1 MLSKRDLASVQKQ
14 LVHYDEAREAVLTL
28 SRTATRLAG
37 SSILEIHRGDME
49 AASNTLRKVEQTL
62 SKIEILANDFSEFKT
77 SSGVV
82 VAFQE
87 YVEAMTLR
95 SFAQSERIPTISE
108 LKTDNRSYVLGPLD
122 AVGEFR
128 RMALNCLRRGEVGK
142 AEKLL
147 GAMEGVY
154 DDLQT
159 LEHTSIIPTFRVKMD
174 ADRRFIESTRDDV
187 VNAVSNQYVPGFLG
201 FREGP
206 LLVKIAEKIRQK
218 PDVFLIDGQ
227 GVAHPRR
234 FGLACHVGLALDRP
248 TIGVAKSRLYGRSED
263 SKILDL
269 EGEVIGRILTAQN
282 RKFYVSVGHRIS
294 LETASDLVEK
304 SLVNGHPS
312 PLRQAHLESN
322 RAKQGGSD

>member
-1 MLSKRDLASVQKQ
+1 LLSKRDLASVQKQ
-14 LVHYDEAREAVLTL
+14 LVHYDEAREAVLSL

-108 LKTDNRSYVLGPLD
+108 LKTDNRSYVLGLLD

-128 RMALNCLRRGEVGK
+128 RMALNCLRRGEVRK

-174 ADRRFIESTRDDV
+174 ADRRIIESTRGDV
-187 VNAVSNQYVPGFLG
+187 VTEV
-201 FREGP
+201 
-206 LLVKIAEKIRQK
+206 
-218 PDVFLIDGQ
+218 
-227 GVAHPRR
+227 RR
-234 FGLACHVGLALDRP
+234 FALEQSLDRLE
-248 TIGVAKSRLYGRSED
+248 KRLSAS
-263 SKILDL
+263 SK
-269 EGEVIGRILTAQN
+269 N
-282 RKFYVSVGHRIS
+282 
-294 LETASDLVEK
+294 
-304 SLVNGHPS
+304 
-312 PLRQAHLESN
+312 
-322 RAKQGGSD
+322 

>member
-14 LVHYDEAREAVLTL
+14 LVHYDEAREAVLSL

-108 LKTDNRSYVLGPLD
+108 LKTDNRSYVLGLLD

-128 RMALNCLRRGEVGK
+128 RMALNCLRRGEVKK

-147 GAMEGVY
+147 GAMEGIY

-174 ADRRFIESTRDDV
+174 ADRRIIESTRGDV
-187 VNAVSNQYVPGFLG
+187 VTEV
-201 FREGP
+201 
-206 LLVKIAEKIRQK
+206 
-218 PDVFLIDGQ
+218 
-227 GVAHPRR
+227 RR
-234 FGLACHVGLALDRP
+234 FALEQSLDKLER
-248 TIGVAKSRLYGRSED
+248 RLSAS
-263 SKILDL
+263 SK
-269 EGEVIGRILTAQN
+269 N
-282 RKFYVSVGHRIS
+282 
-294 LETASDLVEK
+294 
-304 SLVNGHPS
+304 
-312 PLRQAHLESN
+312 
-322 RAKQGGSD
+322 

>member
-1 MLSKRDLASVQKQ
+1 MLNKRDLASVQKQ
-14 LVHYDEAREAVLTL
+14 LVHYDEAREAVLSL
-28 SRTATRLAG
+28 SRSATRLAG

-62 SKIEILANDFSEFKT
+62 NKIQILADDFSEFKT

-108 LKTDNRSYVLGPLD
+108 LKTDNRSYVLGLLD

-128 RMALNCLRRGEVGK
+128 RMALNSLRRGEVRR

-147 GAMEGVY
+147 ETMEGIY

-174 ADRRFIESTRDDV
+174 ADRRIIESTRGDV
-187 VNAVSNQYVPGFLG
+187 VTEV
-201 FREGP
+201 
-206 LLVKIAEKIRQK
+206 
-218 PDVFLIDGQ
+218 
-227 GVAHPRR
+227 RR
-234 FGLACHVGLALDRP
+234 YALEQSLDRLE
-248 TIGVAKSRLYGRSED
+248 KRLSAS
-263 SKILDL
+263 SK
-269 EGEVIGRILTAQN
+269 N
-282 RKFYVSVGHRIS
+282 
-294 LETASDLVEK
+294 
-304 SLVNGHPS
+304 
-312 PLRQAHLESN
+312 
-322 RAKQGGSD
+322 

>member
-1 MLSKRDLASVQKQ
+1 MLNKRDLTSIQKQ

-95 SFAQSERIPTISE
+95 SFARSERLPTISE
-108 LKTDNRSYVLGPLD
+108 LKTDNRSYVLGLLD

-128 RMALNCLRRGEVGK
+128 RMALNSLRRGEVK
-142 AEKLL
+142 RAEKLL
-147 GAMEGVY
+147 GAMEGIY

-159 LEHTSIIPTFRVKMD
+159 LEHTSIIPTFRVKLD
-174 ADRRFIESTRDDV
+174 ADPRIIESTRGDV
-187 VNAVSNQYVPGFLG
+187 VTEV
-201 FREGP
+201 
-206 LLVKIAEKIRQK
+206 
-218 PDVFLIDGQ
+218 
-227 GVAHPRR
+227 RR
-234 FGLACHVGLALDRP
+234 YALEQSLDRLE
-248 TIGVAKSRLYGRSED
+248 KRLSAS
-263 SKILDL
+263 SK
-269 EGEVIGRILTAQN
+269 N
-282 RKFYVSVGHRIS
+282 
-294 LETASDLVEK
+294 
-304 SLVNGHPS
+304 
-312 PLRQAHLESN
+312 
-322 RAKQGGSD
+322 

>member
-1 MLSKRDLASVQKQ
+1 MLSKRDLSSIQKQ
-14 LVHYDEAREAVLTL
+14 LVHYDEAREAVLSL

-49 AASNTLRKVEQTL
+49 SASNTLRKVEQTL
-62 SKIEILANDFSEFKT
+62 SKIEILSNDFSEFKS

-108 LKTDNRSYVLGPLD
+108 LKSDNRSYVLGLLD

-128 RMALNCLRRGEVGK
+128 RMALNCLRRGEVRE

-147 GAMEGVY
+147 GAMEGIY

-174 ADRRFIESTRDDV
+174 ADRRIIESTRGDV
-187 VNAVSNQYVPGFLG
+187 VTEV
-201 FREGP
+201 
-206 LLVKIAEKIRQK
+206 
-218 PDVFLIDGQ
+218 
-227 GVAHPRR
+227 RR
-234 FGLACHVGLALDRP
+234 FALEQSLDRLE
-248 TIGVAKSRLYGRSED
+248 KRLSAP
-263 SKILDL
+263 SK
-269 EGEVIGRILTAQN
+269 N
-282 RKFYVSVGHRIS
+282 
-294 LETASDLVEK
+294 
-304 SLVNGHPS
+304 
-312 PLRQAHLESN
+312 
-322 RAKQGGSD
+322 

>member
-1 MLSKRDLASVQKQ
+1 MLNKRDLTSIQKQ

-49 AASNTLRKVEQTL
+49 SASNTLRKVEQTL

-108 LKTDNRSYVLGPLD
+108 LKTDNRSYVLGLLD

-128 RMALNCLRRGEVGK
+128 RMALNSLRRGEVK
-142 AEKLL
+142 RAEKLL
-147 GAMEGVY
+147 GAMEGIY

-174 ADRRFIESTRDDV
+174 ADRRIIESTRGDV
-187 VNAVSNQYVPGFLG
+187 VTEV
-201 FREGP
+201 
-206 LLVKIAEKIRQK
+206 
-218 PDVFLIDGQ
+218 
-227 GVAHPRR
+227 RR
-234 FGLACHVGLALDRP
+234 YALEQSLDRLE
-248 TIGVAKSRLYGRSED
+248 KRLSAS
-263 SKILDL
+263 SK
-269 EGEVIGRILTAQN
+269 N
-282 RKFYVSVGHRIS
+282 
-294 LETASDLVEK
+294 
-304 SLVNGHPS
+304 
-312 PLRQAHLESN
+312 
-322 RAKQGGSD
+322 

>member
-1 MLSKRDLASVQKQ
+1 MLIKRDLISIQKQ
-14 LVHYDEAREAVLTL
+14 LVHYDEAREAVLSL

-49 AASNTLRKVEQTL
+49 SASNTLRKVEQTL
-62 SKIEILANDFSEFKT
+62 SKIQILSDDFSEFKS

-108 LKTDNRSYVLGPLD
+108 LKTDNRSYVLGLLD

-128 RMALNCLRRGEVGK
+128 RMALNCLRRGEVRK

-147 GAMEGVY
+147 GAMEGIY

-174 ADRRFIESTRDDV
+174 ADRRIIESTRGDV
-187 VNAVSNQYVPGFLG
+187 VTEV
-201 FREGP
+201 
-206 LLVKIAEKIRQK
+206 
-218 PDVFLIDGQ
+218 
-227 GVAHPRR
+227 RR
-234 FGLACHVGLALDRP
+234 FALEQSLDKLER
-248 TIGVAKSRLYGRSED
+248 RLSAS
-263 SKILDL
+263 SK
-269 EGEVIGRILTAQN
+269 N
-282 RKFYVSVGHRIS
+282 
-294 LETASDLVEK
+294 
-304 SLVNGHPS
+304 
-312 PLRQAHLESN
+312 
-322 RAKQGGSD
+322 

>member
-14 LVHYDEAREAVLTL
+14 LVHYDEAREAVLSL

-108 LKTDNRSYVLGPLD
+108 LKTDNRSYVLGLLD

-128 RMALNCLRRGEVGK
+128 RMALNCLRRGEVRK

-147 GAMEGVY
+147 GAMEGIY

-174 ADRRFIESTRDDV
+174 ADRRIIESTRGDV
-187 VNAVSNQYVPGFLG
+187 VTEV
-201 FREGP
+201 
-206 LLVKIAEKIRQK
+206 
-218 PDVFLIDGQ
+218 
-227 GVAHPRR
+227 RR
-234 FGLACHVGLALDRP
+234 FALEQSLDRLE
-248 TIGVAKSRLYGRSED
+248 KRLSAS
-263 SKILDL
+263 SK
-269 EGEVIGRILTAQN
+269 N
-282 RKFYVSVGHRIS
+282 
-294 LETASDLVEK
+294 
-304 SLVNGHPS
+304 
-312 PLRQAHLESN
+312 
-322 RAKQGGSD
+322 

>member
-1 MLSKRDLASVQKQ
+1 MLSKRDLASIQKQ

-37 SSILEIHRGDME
+37 SSILEIHRGDMDS
-49 AASNTLRKVEQTL
+49 ASNTLRKVEQTL

-108 LKTDNRSYVLGPLD
+108 LKTDNRSYVLGLLD

-128 RMALNCLRRGEVGK
+128 RMALNSLRRGEVK
-142 AEKLL
+142 RAEKLL
-147 GAMEGVY
+147 ETMEGIY

-174 ADRRFIESTRDDV
+174 ADRRIIESTRGDV
-187 VNAVSNQYVPGFLG
+187 VTEV
-201 FREGP
+201 
-206 LLVKIAEKIRQK
+206 
-218 PDVFLIDGQ
+218 
-227 GVAHPRR
+227 RR
-234 FGLACHVGLALDRP
+234 YALEQSLDRLE
-248 TIGVAKSRLYGRSED
+248 KRLSAS
-263 SKILDL
+263 SK
-269 EGEVIGRILTAQN
+269 N
-282 RKFYVSVGHRIS
+282 
-294 LETASDLVEK
+294 
-304 SLVNGHPS
+304 
-312 PLRQAHLESN
+312 
-322 RAKQGGSD
+322 

>member
-14 LVHYDEAREAVLTL
+14 LVHHDEAREAVLSL

-37 SSILEIHRGDME
+37 SSILEIHRGNME

-108 LKTDNRSYVLGPLD
+108 LKTDNRSYVLGLLD

-128 RMALNCLRRGEVGK
+128 RMALNCLRRGEVRK

-147 GAMEGVY
+147 GAMEGIY

-174 ADRRFIESTRDDV
+174 ADRRIIESTRGDV
-187 VNAVSNQYVPGFLG
+187 VTEV
-201 FREGP
+201 
-206 LLVKIAEKIRQK
+206 
-218 PDVFLIDGQ
+218 
-227 GVAHPRR
+227 RR
-234 FGLACHVGLALDRP
+234 FALEQSLDRLE
-248 TIGVAKSRLYGRSED
+248 KRLSAS
-263 SKILDL
+263 SK
-269 EGEVIGRILTAQN
+269 N
-282 RKFYVSVGHRIS
+282 
-294 LETASDLVEK
+294 
-304 SLVNGHPS
+304 
-312 PLRQAHLESN
+312 
-322 RAKQGGSD
+322 

>member
-1 MLSKRDLASVQKQ
+1 VLNKRDLASVQKQ
-14 LVHYDEAREAVLTL
+14 LVHYDEAREAVLSL
-28 SRTATRLAG
+28 SRSATRLAG

-62 SKIEILANDFSEFKT
+62 NKIQILANDFSEFKT

-108 LKTDNRSYVLGPLD
+108 LKTDNRSYVLGLLD

-128 RMALNCLRRGEVGK
+128 RMALNSLRRGEVRR

-147 GAMEGVY
+147 ETMEGIY

-174 ADRRFIESTRDDV
+174 ADRRIIESTRGDV
-187 VNAVSNQYVPGFLG
+187 VTEV
-201 FREGP
+201 
-206 LLVKIAEKIRQK
+206 
-218 PDVFLIDGQ
+218 
-227 GVAHPRR
+227 RR
-234 FGLACHVGLALDRP
+234 YALEQSLDRLE
-248 TIGVAKSRLYGRSED
+248 KRLSAS
-263 SKILDL
+263 SK
-269 EGEVIGRILTAQN
+269 N
-282 RKFYVSVGHRIS
+282 
-294 LETASDLVEK
+294 
-304 SLVNGHPS
+304 
-312 PLRQAHLESN
+312 
-322 RAKQGGSD
+322 

>member
-1 MLSKRDLASVQKQ
+1 MLNKRDLTSIQKQ

-49 AASNTLRKVEQTL
+49 SASNTLRKVEQTL
-62 SKIEILANDFSEFKT
+62 RKIAILADDFSEFKT

-108 LKTDNRSYVLGPLD
+108 LKTDNRSYILGLLD

-128 RMALNCLRRGEVGK
+128 RMALNSLRRGEVK
-142 AEKLL
+142 RAEKLL
-147 GAMEGVY
+147 GAMEGIY

-174 ADRRFIESTRDDV
+174 ADRRIIESTRGDV
-187 VNAVSNQYVPGFLG
+187 VTEV
-201 FREGP
+201 
-206 LLVKIAEKIRQK
+206 
-218 PDVFLIDGQ
+218 
-227 GVAHPRR
+227 RR
-234 FGLACHVGLALDRP
+234 YALEQSLDRLE
-248 TIGVAKSRLYGRSED
+248 KRLSAS
-263 SKILDL
+263 SK
-269 EGEVIGRILTAQN
+269 N
-282 RKFYVSVGHRIS
+282 
-294 LETASDLVEK
+294 
-304 SLVNGHPS
+304 
-312 PLRQAHLESN
+312 
-322 RAKQGGSD
+322 